1 MCTARTFL
9 TVYCC
14 CVFRHQLNVSFLQG
28 QIFEGLED
36 EDFSFGNDTFMP
48 RKNVKKLTLK
58 KSLGRDSGTPS
69 RASSLSGE
77 PANLTSFREEEVQQR
92 GR

>member
-1 MCTARTFL
+1 MHF
-9 TVYCC
+9 
-14 CVFRHQLNVSFLQG
+14 QG

-48 RKNVKKLTLK
+48 RKSIKKLTLK
-58 KSLGRDSGTPS
+58 KSLGGDSGTPS

-77 PANLTSFREEEVQQR
+77 PANLTSFREEEAQLR

>member
-1 MCTARTFL
+1 MSIFDLPLKTGFTE
-9 TVYCC
+9 
-14 CVFRHQLNVSFLQG
+14 FLQG

-48 RKNVKKLTLK
+48 RRSVKKLTLK
-58 KSLGRDSGTPS
+58 KTSGGDSGTPS
-69 RASSLSGE
+69 RATSLSGE
-77 PANLTSFREEEVQQR
+77 PPNLTSLRDDEIQHR